1 MERHDR
7 EVKDLHAHYRQK
19 LEEME
24 NQMKTMKGNMEIM
37 EDNMDELNKEKE
49 KEKQLRL
56 KLEEEYMQN
65 TKNHEEEVKLRLK
78 FEGKFNE
85 MMSEHRV
92 LTIRYNRIEAELAAS
107 TKELVELGAEHK
119 DHLNQLKDYKK
130 RCTEQDTTIAFLSE
144 YKENAEKELYKK
156 NGLLI
161 GA

>member
-1 MERHDR
+1 
-7 EVKDLHAHYRQK
+7 
-19 LEEME
+19 
-24 NQMKTMKGNMEIM
+24 MKGNMEIM

-92 LTIRYNRIEAELAAS
+92 LTIRFNRMEAELAAS

-130 RCTEQDTTIAFLSE
+130 QCTEQ
-144 YKENAEKELYKK
+144 
-156 NGLLI
+156 
-161 GA
+161 